1 MSTENTITAPK
12 PPRSEAQ
19 QEAARRN
26 GAKSRG
32 PVSPMGKVNSSR
44 NALTHGLTAFHLAL
58 SSEDHEAFNKVLADY
73 KAEYRPTGTTETNL
87 VEQIAFA
94 QWCMYRAWTAET
106 AALNIEIETNRAALD
121 ERFTHFA
128 EPVRVATALESS
140 LARTASLPHLH
151 RCAARVTRDYFRA
164 LKMLRDIRKVPT
176 PPTRSRAKHKPEIAE
191 STPGNLLKT
200 MTKAASSTSDF
211 APENAIPSTEPNSI
225 PAAEHSDR

>member
-1 MSTENTITAPK
+1 MSTENTNTPK

-32 PVSPMGKVNSSR
+32 PVSPMGKANTSR
-44 NALTHGLTAFHLAL
+44 NALRHGLTAFHLAL
-58 SSEDHEAFNKVLADY
+58 SSEDHEAFNYVLADY
-73 KAEYRPTGTTETNL
+73 KAEYRPKNPTEHNL

-121 ERFTHFA
+121 QRFTHFA

-140 LARTASLPHLH
+140 LARTTSLPHLH

-164 LKMLRDIRKVPT
+164 LKMLRDIRKAPM
-176 PPTRSRAKHKPEIAE
+176 PPAKSRAKHNSEIAE
-191 STPGNLLKT
+191 STPGYPLKRNSQ
-200 MTKAASSTSDF
+200 AASSIADF
-211 APENAIPSTEPNSI
+211 DAMNAIPSVEPNPNPS
-225 PAAEHSDR
+225 AQHSNP